1 MAAHYPPEVTRR
13 LILDHHSAHLSKETR
28 AYLATR
34 PTRFLHV
41 HTPKHGAWLNLVE
54 PLFLARWHG
63 PSCAGCEGAS
73 WGELKARIL
82 QGIAE
87 INHAPVGHRWR
98 KYPALEPAK

>member
-1 MAAHYPPEVTRR
+1 M
-13 LILDHHSAHLSKETR
+13 
-28 AYLATR
+28 
-34 PTRFLHV
+34 

-54 PLFLARWHG
+54 PLFGKMARPFLRG
-63 PSCAGCEGAS
+63 LQGAS

>member
-1 MAAHYPPEVTRR
+1 MA
-13 LILDHHSAHLSKETR
+13 
-28 AYLATR
+28 R
-34 PTRFLHV
+34 PFLR
-41 HTPKHGAWLNLVE
+41 GLQ
-54 PLFLARWHG
+54 
-63 PSCAGCEGAS
+63 GAS